1 LVLGKLPRLLGA
13 DIVMINTPYGGY
25 PIKRSRYLRTAQEL
39 TLALPGIRPAL
50 PSCGGG
56 VNPGMA
62 ETLIRDLGSDIILAP
77 GGAIQGH
84 PMGSQAGVRAMFAAV
99 EAAMNGTSLEEA
111 ARQCPEL
118 EAIRHLWKKEA

>member
-1 LVLGKLPRLLGA
+1 
-13 DIVMINTPYGGY
+13 MYSTF
-25 PIKRSRYLRTAQEL
+25 
-39 TLALPGIRPAL
+39 
-50 PSCGGG
+50 
-56 VNPGMA
+56 
-62 ETLIRDLGSDIILAP
+62 RDLAIIMLSAKSTDLDKILAP

-118 EAIRHLWKKEA
+118 ETIRHLWKKEA